1 MERYGVGY
9 VVRLDYWYMLLW
21 VPDVTHISEIRYVSV
36 CDRSYVVWL
45 RHISSNDDSVVVTC
59 VQQLSLS
66 ERILLVQLLEY
77 FLPRES
83 YEKG

>member
-1 MERYGVGY
+1 M
-9 VVRLDYWYMLLW
+9 
-21 VPDVTHISEIRYVSV
+21 SV

-77 FLPRES
+77 FLPQES